1 MEDWI
6 IGALLGDGLGA
17 MKAEGEPD
25 RADSLGAKLGLLAEA
40 LMTLIGTF

>member
-25 RADSLGAKLGLLAEA
+25 RADSLGAKLGLAEA
-40 LMTLIGTF
+40 VMTLIGTF